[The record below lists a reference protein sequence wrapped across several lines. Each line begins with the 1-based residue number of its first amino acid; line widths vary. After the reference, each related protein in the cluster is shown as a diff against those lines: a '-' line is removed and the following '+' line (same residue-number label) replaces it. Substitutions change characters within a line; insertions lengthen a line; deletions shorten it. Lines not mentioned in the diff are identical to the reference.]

1 MSRDIKN
8 KILQLRTEI
17 RKHDHL
23 YYVLNAPKISDTEYD
38 RLFSE
43 LKKLEEKYPDLITAD
58 SPTQRVSEQPVEGF
72 KNVRHAIAMLSIDNT
87 YNADELRAFD
97 ERVAKG
103 LGTNDY
109 DYVAEPKIDGLA
121 ISLRYEN
128 GSLVTAAT
136 RGDGRT
142 GDDVTANV
150 RTIKAVPLSLI
161 VNTGFPEVLEV
172 RGEVY
177 MPKAAF
183 IELNKERTEAGEAQ
197 FANPRN
203 AAAGSLKLLDAK
215 VTAKRKLAFFAYGI
229 GQTSEKIDDDHFTTL
244 NKLKKFGFPVN
255 QMAKKAKDIEK
266 ALDLCLD
273 TQHRKDRLAYQ
284 IDGMVIKLNRFDQ
297 QDVLG
302 TTGRA
307 PKWCISY
314 KFPAEQAETTVLSID
329 VQVGKTGVL
338 TPVANLKPVQLA
350 GTTVKRATLHNFD
363 YLKQLDL
370 HERDR
375 VLIEKAGEIIPQ
387 VIEVTTPDGVRK
399 KLDLKPFKNPTK
411 CPICETKVK
420 VIKRK
425 RTGKKQDIKEKSEF
439 THTYKCVN
447 PQCPAVVKEKI
458 IYFVGKGQMDIEN
471 VGPSLIEQLID
482 RKLIKNVADLY
493 KLEFRQIAELNK
505 MGDKSA
511 ENVLSS
517 IEKSKTNP
525 LWRLIVGLGILNV
538 GGQIAEL
545 LANEF
550 GTLEKLMNAT
560 EQRLLEIDGIGG
572 EIAKNVVE
580 FFTDK
585 ENTAVINKLL
595 AAGVKPKPPAKKQ
608 SLTLTAKII
617 VVTGTLENFSRQQVE
632 RAVKDHGGKTSSS
645 VSKKTS
651 FVLAGANPGSKLDKA
666 KQLGIEVIGE
676 KEFIRMIGNE

>member
-8 KILQLRTEI
+8 RIQQLRSEI
-17 RKHDHL
+17 REHDHM
-23 YYVLNAPKISDTEYD
+23 YYVLNDSKISDTEYD
-38 RLFSE
+38 GLFSE
-43 LKKLEEKYPDLITAD
+43 LKKLEETHPDLVTAD
-58 SPTQRVSEQPVEGF
+58 SPTQRVSEQPVAGF
-72 KNVRHAIAMLSIDNT
+72 KNVPHAIAMLSIDNT

-97 ERVAKG
+97 DRVAKA
-103 LGTNDY
+103 LETNDY
-109 DYVAEPKIDGLA
+109 DYVVEPKIDGLA

-128 GSLVTAAT
+128 GFLVTAAT

-150 RTIKAVPLSLI
+150 RTIKAVPLSLLSKTQI
-161 VNTGFPEVLEV
+161 PEVLEV

-177 MPKAAF
+177 MPKKAF
-183 IELNKERTEAGEAQ
+183 AELNESRTEAEQ
-197 FANPRN
+197 DKFANPRN
-203 AAAGSLKLLDAK
+203 AAAGSLKLLDPK
-215 VTAKRKLAFFAYGI
+215 VTAERNLAFFAYGI
-229 GQTSEKIDDDHFTTL
+229 GQTSQTIADDHFTTL

-255 QMAKKAKDIEK
+255 KMVKKAKDIEK
-266 ALDLCLD
+266 ASDLCLD

-284 IDGMVIKLNRFDQ
+284 IDGMVIKVNRFDQ
-297 QDVLG
+297 QQILG
-302 TTGRA
+302 ATARA

-329 VQVGKTGVL
+329 IQVGKTGAL

-350 GTTVKRATLHNFD
+350 GTIVKRATLHNFD
-363 YLKQLDL
+363 HLEQLDL
-370 HERDR
+370 HEGDR

-387 VIEVTTPDGVRK
+387 VIKVTTPDSERK
-399 KLDLKPFKNPTK
+399 KLDLTPFKVPAI

-425 RTGKKQDIKEKSEF
+425 RTGKKEDIKEKSEF

-447 PQCPAVVKEKI
+447 TQCQAVVKEKI

-471 VGPSLIEQLID
+471 VGPSLIEQLIN
-482 RKLIKNVADLY
+482 KKYIKNIADLY
-493 KLEFRQIAELNK
+493 KLEFRQIAELDK

-511 ENVLSS
+511 ANVLTS

-545 LANEF
+545 LAGEF
-550 GTLEKLMNAT
+550 RTLEKLMDAS
-560 EQRLLEIDGIGG
+560 EQRLIEIDGIGG

-585 ENTAVINKLL
+585 QNITVIDKLL
-595 AAGVKPKPPAKKQ
+595 AAGIKPKPPAKKQ
-608 SLTLTAKII
+608 SLTLAGKTI
-617 VVTGTLENFSRQQVE
+617 VVTGTLENFTRQSID
-632 RAVKDHGGKTSSS
+632 RAIKDNGGKTSSS

-651 FVLAGANPGSKLDKA
+651 FVLAGANAGSKLDKA
-666 KQLGIEVIGE
+666 KKLGVEIIDE
-676 KEFIRMIGNE
+676 KGFITMIGNA